1 MPASPSDS
9 RIFGPLFNSPA
20 IAEIFSD
27 EQYVRYLLGVEG
39 ALARVQGRL
48 GLIPAGAAERT
59 TSGAATLSVDFDQL
73 RAGTERAGFPIIE
86 LVRQLGAHV
95 GEDTADYVH
104 WGATTQDIMDTALV
118 LQIRAALTQLEA
130 DLKTLIQRLAHRAD
144 QHRHTLMAGRTHS
157 QQALPIPFGLK
168 VAGWLAPLLRHHERL
183 VQLRPRVLALQFG
196 GAAGTLASLG
206 EEGNAVRQAL
216 AAELDL
222 SLPPMPWHAPRD
234 NFAELAGWL
243 SLLTGSLAKMAQDV
257 ILLAQSEV
265 AEVVESDTP
274 ARGGSSAMP
283 QKNNPVVSEFIL
295 VAHRTNAGLLSTMH
309 HALVQEHERGTTAQM
324 EWLALPQMFALT
336 GSALEKAVW
345 LGDNFVVDADR
356 MRANVEESQ
365 GVMLAEAISYALA
378 PQVGRAEAKKLVAD
392 AARRAMA
399 EGRHLLDVLR
409 EGGEVSLDWGTL
421 REEVNYLGVSDTFV
435 QQVVQ
440 AAMQLFP

>member
-9 RIFGPLFNSPA
+9 RIFGLLFNSPA

-27 EQYVRYLLGVEG
+27 EQHVRYLLEVEG

-48 GLIPAGAAERT
+48 GVIPAGAAAQI

-86 LVRQLGAHV
+86 LVRQLRGHV
-95 GEDTADYVH
+95 GAGAADFVH

-118 LQIRAALTQLEA
+118 VQIRAALAKFEL
-130 DLKTLIQRLAHRAD
+130 DLNTLVQTLARRAD
-144 QHRHTLMAGRTHS
+144 EHRHTLMAGRTHS

-168 VAGWLAPLLRHHERL
+168 VAGWLAPLLRHRERL
-183 VQLRPRVLALQFG
+183 MQLRPRVLALQFG

-206 EEGNAVRQAL
+206 TAGIVVREAL
-216 AAELDL
+216 TAELNL
-222 SLPPMPWHAPRD
+222 SLSPMPWHAQRD

-265 AEVVESDTP
+265 AEVRENDDP

-283 QKNNPVVSEFIL
+283 QKSNPVVSEYIL
-295 VAHRTNAGLLSTMH
+295 VAHRTNASLLSTMH
-309 HALVQEHERGTTAQM
+309 QALLQEHERGTTGQM
-324 EWLALPQMFALT
+324 EWLALPQMFALA

-345 LGDNFVVDADR
+345 LGENLVVGMNR
-356 MRANVEESQ
+356 MRENVAASQ
-365 GVMLAEAISYALA
+365 GMILAEAISEALG
-378 PQVGRAEAKKLVAD
+378 PYLGRAEAKKLVA
-392 AARRAMA
+392 AAAGQAMA
-399 EGRHLLDVLR
+399 EGRHLVDVLR
-409 EGGEVSLDWGTL
+409 EGCDVPLDWGTL
-421 REEVNYLGVSDTFV
+421 REEANYLGAAERFID
-435 QQVVQ
+435 QVLQ
-440 AAMQLFP
+440 SA